1 MRTKNNIVLITK
13 DLPCKGVKSLKFFL
27 IIGVVFY
34 CYSCASIPKS
44 DHCDGSEY
52 FNNPVDSTDQSF
64 FDHIKWL
71 WEMETVEWPEWIDD
85 APQPVPPKYVGYGEL
100 RVTHINHA
108 TILIQIDSI
117 NILTD
122 PIFSDYAGPISFLA
136 SKRVRKPGIAID
148 SLPKIDVILISHN
161 HYDHLDLPTLEIL
174 GKRDKPLLLTGLGNM
189 ILLNYIPFVEIREMD
204 WWDKYNLTLNNI
216 VITFTPALHSS
227 GRGFFD
233 GNKTLWGGFVISN
246 EVGNI
251 YFAGD
256 TGYGSFLN
264 ELHYYFPDFRLT
276 IFPIGSYEKRWFMKK
291 QHMNPDDAVKAH
303 ISLNSKQSIGMHYAT
318 FLEHPEQTIDQ
329 HEKDLETALNAYNLS
344 KNEFIILK
352 FGEGMDIP

>member
-1 MRTKNNIVLITK
+1 MKTKNNTVLITESNLSISFK
-13 DLPCKGVKSLKFFL
+13 IVKLLL
-27 IIGVVFY
+27 IIGAIFY
-34 CYSCASIPKS
+34 CYSCASLPKS
-44 DHCDGSEY
+44 DHCDGSKY
-52 FNNPVDSTDQSF
+52 FNNPIDSTDQSF

-71 WEMETVEWPEWIDD
+71 WEMKTIEWPEWIDD
-85 APQPVPPKYVGYGEL
+85 APQPAPPNYVKKGEL

-108 TILIQIDSI
+108 TILIQIDSL

-174 GKRDKPLLLTGLGNM
+174 GKRDKPLLITGLGNM
-189 ILLNYIPFVEIREMD
+189 ELLDYIPFLEIQEMD
-204 WWDKYNLTLNNI
+204 WWHKYKLSLDSI
-216 VITFTPALHSS
+216 IITFTPALHCS

-246 EVGNI
+246 EFGNI
-251 YFAGD
+251 YYAGD
-256 TGYGSFLN
+256 TGYGSFLDK
-264 ELHYYFPDFRLT
+264 LHQYFPEFRLT

-303 ISLNSKQSIGMHYAT
+303 ILLNSKQSIGMHYAT

-329 HEKDLETALNAYNLS
+329 HEKDLDAAIRSYNLS
-344 KNEFIILK
+344 KEKFVILK
-352 FGEGMDIP
+352 FGEGMYIP